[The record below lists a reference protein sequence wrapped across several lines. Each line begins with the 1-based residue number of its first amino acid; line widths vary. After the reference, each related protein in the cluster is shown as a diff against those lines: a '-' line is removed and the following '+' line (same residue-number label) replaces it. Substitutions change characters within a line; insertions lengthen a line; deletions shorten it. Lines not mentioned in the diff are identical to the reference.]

1 MERVEDIVAK
11 QINANAKQI
20 PSETLNETMT
30 FFGRGGGG
38 VGGRVN
44 LKAIG
49 KQRRISLDNRRQT
62 SENPSDNIREVFRN
76 LEEMVHLYL
85 HLPINYPKF

>member
-38 VGGRVN
+38 GGG
-44 LKAIG
+44 A
-49 KQRRISLDNRRQT
+49 S
-62 SENPSDNIREVFRN
+62 
-76 LEEMVHLYL
+76 
-85 HLPINYPKF
+85 